1 MKTALITGVTG
12 QDGAYLADMLL
23 KKGYNVF
30 GTYRRLSTP
39 NFWRL
44 QHLNIFDK
52 IDFIPVD
59 LIDTG
64 SILESIKVSNP
75 DEIYHMAAQSFV
87 GASFEQPTST
97 GMITG
102 LGTTRMLEAV
112 RILNPNI
119 KFYNATTSELYGTV
133 KAEPQ
138 NENTPFFPAS
148 PYATAKLYSFWITSN
163 YRNGYNIFACN
174 GILFNHESCLRG
186 LEFVTRKISNSV
198 AKIKLGIEKM
208 LEIGNLDAKRDWG
221 YAQEYVEAMW
231 RMLQQDKPDDY
242 VVATNETHS
251 VKEFVE
257 EAFKL
262 VGLNWE
268 DYVKI
273 NKRFKRP
280 LETSAL
286 RGDYTKAKQKLGW
299 EPKIKF
305 KDIVKKMVEEDLK
318 RWKMWL
324 DGKAFPWDAPNYPNE
339 SRILSRTL
347 TLEKL

>member
-12 QDGAYLADMLL
+12 QDGAYLVDFLL

-44 QHLNIFDK
+44 QYLNVFDK
-52 IDFIPVD
+52 IDLIPVD

-64 SILESIKVSNP
+64 SILEAIKIANP
-75 DEIYHMAAQSFV
+75 DEVYHLAAQSFV

-97 GMITG
+97 GMVTG
-102 LGTTRMLEAV
+102 IGTTRLLEAIRV
-112 RILNPNI
+112 FNSHI
-119 KFYNATTSELYGTV
+119 KFYNAATSELYGTV
-133 KAEPQ
+133 KTEPQ
-138 NENTPFFPAS
+138 NENTSFFPAS

-163 YRNGYNIFACN
+163 YRLGYDIFASN

-198 AKIKLGIEKM
+198 AKIKLEIEKT
-208 LEIGNLDAKRDWG
+208 LEIGNLDTKRDWG
-221 YAQEYVEAMW
+221 FAPEYVEAMW
-231 RMLQQDKPDDY
+231 LMLQQEKPDDF
-242 VVATNETHS
+242 VIATNETHS
-251 VKEFVE
+251 VREFVE
-257 EAFKL
+257 KAFEIA
-262 VGLNWE
+262 GLNWE
-268 DYVKI
+268 DHVRL

-280 LETSAL
+280 LETGIL

-299 EPKIKF
+299 EPKTKF
-305 KDIVKKMVEEDLK
+305 EDLVKIMVDEDLK

-324 DGKAFPWDAPNYPNE
+324 DGKAFPWDAPNYPTE
-339 SRILSRTL
+339 SRILSRSM